1 VIASLFFPAMEITL
15 RSVGFTGLQEPF
27 RGERLGCCSSSSRS
41 HLKRSSL
48 DCRSFARDDAA
59 SSSNSGRGS
68 PVVAGASLSRRAAL
82 LSLLAVPSVL
92 SARALQLPSI
102 APKDEFDQEED
113 SLIELFAVIAS
124 SCRAYLYP

>member
-1 VIASLFFPAMEITL
+1 
-15 RSVGFTGLQEPF
+15 
-27 RGERLGCCSSSSRS
+27 
-41 HLKRSSL
+41 
-48 DCRSFARDDAA
+48 
-59 SSSNSGRGS
+59 
-68 PVVAGASLSRRAAL
+68 VVAGASLSRRAAL

>member
-1 VIASLFFPAMEITL
+1 MEITL

-27 RGERLGCCSSSSRS
+27 RGERLGCWSSSSRS

-82 LSLLAVPSVL
+82 LSLMAVPSVL
-92 SARALQLPSI
+92 SAPLSRALQLPSI

-113 SLIELFAVIAS
+113 SLIDLFAVIAS
-124 SCRAYLYP
+124 SCLRICILSCS